1 MKVEVKI
8 LFFAKAKEITGTTCD
23 ILFIDSPISYGELL
37 RQIVL
42 TYSLEDIQKNIIL
55 ARNQEY
61 CDTDSTIELKIG
73 DEIAVI
79 PPLSGG

>member
-8 LFFAKAKEITGTTCD
+8 LFFAKAKEITGTTCGV
-23 ILFIDSPISYGELL
+23 LFVYSPISCAQLL
-37 RQIVL
+37 KEIVT
-42 TYSLEDIQKNIIL
+42 TYRLEDIQKNIIL
-55 ARNQEY
+55 ALNEEY
-61 CDTDSTIELKIG
+61 CSTDSTIELKIG